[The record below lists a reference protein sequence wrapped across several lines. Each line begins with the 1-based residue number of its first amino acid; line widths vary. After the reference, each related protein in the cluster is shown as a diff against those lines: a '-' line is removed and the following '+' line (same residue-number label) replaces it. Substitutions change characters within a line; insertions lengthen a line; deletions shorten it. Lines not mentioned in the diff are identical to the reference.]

1 MQAITVEYKTSAITG
16 SAYLV
21 AICEAGRKRQP
32 RYYDV
37 EGGEQALNLAAQYAE
52 ELNWLRGDFE
62 LAQGS
67 THTGDWVHVLVPIS
81 K

>member
-1 MQAITVEYKTSAITG
+1 MQAITVEYKTSPTTG

-37 EGGEQALNLAAQYAE
+37 EAGDQALNLANQYAE
-52 ELNWLRGDFE
+52 ELNWLRGSHY

-67 THTGDWVHVLVPIS
+67 THKGDWVHVLVAI